1 MKSTLKS
8 ICLIAA
14 LFSVVMSAQAEVTIK
29 DAWIRAT
36 VPQQKATGAFMQI
49 QSSNDVHI
57 VEIQTTAAGIAEI
70 HEMKTENNVMKMRA
84 VTQLDLLAGKLVE
97 LKPGGFH
104 VMLMDL
110 KAQIKEGDIIPLT
123 IIVEGKDKKRE
134 VIEVKA
140 KARALNAAQ
149 SKM

>member
-8 ICLIAA
+8 ICLISA
-14 LFSVVMSAQAEVTIK
+14 LFSVVMTAQAEVTIK
-29 DAWIRAT
+29 DAWVRAT

-49 QSSNDVHI
+49 QSSSDVHI

-70 HEMKTENNVMKMRA
+70 HEMKTENNVMRMRA
-84 VTQLDLLAGKLVE
+84 VPQLDLLAGKLLE

-110 KAQIKEGDIIPLT
+110 KVQIKEGDIIPLT

>member
-8 ICLIAA
+8 ICLISA
-14 LFSVVMSAQAEVTIK
+14 LFSVVMTAQAEVTIK
-29 DAWIRAT
+29 DAWVRAT

-49 QSSNDVHI
+49 QSSSDVHI
-57 VEIQTTAAGIAEI
+57 VEIQTTAAAIAEI
-70 HEMKTENNVMKMRA
+70 HEMKTENNVMRMRA
-84 VTQLDLLAGKLVE
+84 VPQLDLLAGKLLE

>member
-8 ICLIAA
+8 ICLISA
-14 LFSVVMSAQAEVTIK
+14 LFSVVMTAQAEVTIK
-29 DAWIRAT
+29 DAWVRAT

-49 QSSNDVHI
+49 QSSSDVHI

-70 HEMKTENNVMKMRA
+70 HEMKTENNVMRMRA
-84 VTQLDLLAGKLVE
+84 VPQLDLLAGKLLE

>member
-8 ICLIAA
+8 ICLISA
-14 LFSVVMSAQAEVTIK
+14 LFSVVMTAQAEVTIK
-29 DAWIRAT
+29 DAWVRAT

-49 QSSNDVHI
+49 QSSSDVHI
-57 VEIQTTAAGIAEI
+57 VEIQTTVAGIAEI
-70 HEMKTENNVMKMRA
+70 HEMKTENNVMRMRA
-84 VTQLDLLAGKLVE
+84 VPQLDLAAGKLVE

-123 IIVEGKDKKRE
+123 IIVEGKDRKRE

>member
-14 LFSVVMSAQAEVTIK
+14 LLSVVMSAQAEVTIK
-29 DAWIRAT
+29 DAWVRAT

-84 VTQLDLLAGKLVE
+84 VPQLDLLAGKLVE

-110 KAQIKEGDIIPLT
+110 KTQIKEGDIIPLT